1 MQTYIHR
8 PLDVAGGYIA
18 TVKILVASPSLE
30 DACDVVAAALSDPIN
45 TAFVDWSYVP
55 TEDGNTFAYPK
66 PAPDV
71 DLATAETFGYVE
83 GSFLLTPD

>member
-1 MQTYIHR
+1 MQT
-8 PLDVAGGYIA
+8 YIA
-18 TVKILVASPSLE
+18 TVKILVAAPSLG
-30 DACDVVAAALSDPIN
+30 DACDVVAGALSDPNN

-55 TEDGNTFAYPK
+55 TEDGNTFTYPE

>member
-1 MQTYIHR
+1 MDTL
-8 PLDVAGGYIA
+8 P
-18 TVKILVASPSLE
+18 TVKILVAAPSLG
-30 DACDVVAAALSDPIN
+30 DACDVVAGALSNPNN
-45 TAFVDWSYVP
+45 TALVDWSYIP
-55 TEDGNTFAYPK
+55 TADGNTFKNPK